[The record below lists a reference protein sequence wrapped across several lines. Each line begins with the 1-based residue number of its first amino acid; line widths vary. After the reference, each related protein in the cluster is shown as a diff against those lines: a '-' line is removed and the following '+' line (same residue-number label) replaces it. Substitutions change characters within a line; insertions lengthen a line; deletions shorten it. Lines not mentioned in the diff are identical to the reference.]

1 MTLWFCVLVLAI
13 NLGLLTGSAFA
24 GDFCFNSTS
33 PPNPAPPTN
42 PDILV
47 IAQKFSVPGKGK
59 CKAIIGW
66 DTGYSNQTIP
76 RPASGTACLNSA
88 GTRLDVGFVI
98 HLHPHVQMGE
108 EIFVTMILP
117 YPSLKD
123 GQVLLHRSS
132 QTPGWSLNLF
142 RTDGVAGPCGFN
154 FSIP

>member
-1 MTLWFCVLVLAI
+1 MNLLASISFFVL
-13 NLGLLTGSAFA
+13 LLFSCNASA

-59 CKAIIGW
+59 CKAIVGW
-66 DTGYSNQTIP
+66 DAGYSNQTIP

-88 GTRLDVGFVI
+88 GTTLEVGIVI
-98 HLHPHVQMGE
+98 HLSAVVPYGE
-108 EIFVTMILP
+108 EIFVQMRLP
-117 YPSLKD
+117 YPALINGLVYLRRTSRDAGGYLE
-123 GQVLLHRSS
+123 QV
-132 QTPGWSLNLF
+132 